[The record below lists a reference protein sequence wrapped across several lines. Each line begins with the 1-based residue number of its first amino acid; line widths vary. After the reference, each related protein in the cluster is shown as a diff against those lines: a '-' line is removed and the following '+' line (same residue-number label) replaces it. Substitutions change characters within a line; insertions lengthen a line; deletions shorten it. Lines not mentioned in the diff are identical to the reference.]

1 MHILEYKISDM
12 TSQQSLVQRP
22 SQVSNRQM
30 FHLWPNQQ
38 TPINSTYIYKLNPD
52 MPMCKVKDK
61 YLQAN
66 SLINKTKS
74 QLEVC
79 QELETTQIK
88 VTPKRQ
94 QQKFQ
99 LSFLSGMATVES
111 ESLKWCPRGASTVK
125 TEEEEG

>member
-1 MHILEYKISDM
+1 MHHQTIFHTLL
-12 TSQQSLVQRP
+12 QSSV
-22 SQVSNRQM
+22 
-30 FHLWPNQQ
+30 H
-38 TPINSTYIYKLNPD
+38 T
-52 MPMCKVKDK
+52 
-61 YLQAN
+61 AN

-79 QELETTQIK
+79 QEPETTNIK

-94 QQKFQ
+94 QQKFH

-125 TEEEEG
+125 TEEEEEEG